1 MGLRFIG
8 WNHPDGQA
16 DRFSLEDSAGSSRG
30 GGVLWRRERAKV
42 EGIEIGSRIK
52 SRIGSRIKI
61 KSRSKIKSKSR
72 SKIKSKSKSRSKI
85 KGKGWWGWGWNGVVE

>member
-1 MGLRFIG
+1 MGLRLIG

-16 DRFSLEDSAGSSRG
+16 DRFSLENSAGSSRG
-30 GGVLWRRERAKV
+30 GGVLWGRERAKV

-52 SRIGSRIKI
+52 SRIGSRIK
-61 KSRSKIKSKSR
+61 
-72 SKIKSKSKSRSKI
+72 SRSKI